1 MTVMNKRAHAVLQTT
16 ADHYGLRSPHICKR
30 CNRRQIG
37 SDILQGYCGPCAD
50 ALAAKARSKQM
61 ENSPL
66 FAPLE
71 KL

>member
-1 MTVMNKRAHAVLQTT
+1 MTVMNERAHAVLHAT
-16 ADHYGLRSPHICKR
+16 AHYYGLQAPHICKR

-50 ALAAKARSKQM
+50 SLVAKARSEQM
-61 ENSPL
+61 DGRPL